1 MNSAAFGFSVGAVV
15 ELEKDEDGGLET
27 LVLAMGNPLENARGA
42 DRVATAKF
50 GMDFVGSIDCE
61 VDVEEDDP
69 EVAIDAV
76 AFKIAQ

>member
-1 MNSAAFGFSVGAVV
+1 V

-42 DRVATAKF
+42 DRVATGKF

-69 EVAIDAV
+69 EVVVDAV
-76 AFKIAQ
+76 GFTIGQ